1 MKVVHTISSIDQST
15 GGPARSSTSLIEEL
29 LKNDCVDRI
38 DLLTVRS
45 NDPLLNKFES
55 KKGHIHFNTS
65 RLGHLSKSFKEQLT
79 NINPDL
85 FHGHGIWDLPVN
97 QMAKIAR
104 EMKIPYVVSIRGM
117 LEPWSLKQSKFKKK
131 VAMLLYQHYD
141 LKKAS
146 CLHAT
151 AEMEAKS
158 IRDLGYK
165 NPIAVIPNGI
175 DLSEYPMKDFS
186 IRKTKRKILFLSRIH
201 PKKGIEYLIEAWER
215 LEPSVKLNWEI
226 EIAGN
231 GEEGYLN
238 KLNDIINSKSLNGDI
253 KIIGPKFGS
262 DKLATYHSSDLFVLP
277 THSENFGIV
286 IAEALSCGIPVITT
300 TGTPWQNINKSNSGQ
315 WIDIGVKP
323 LLKSLEFMMKLNDSE
338 LNQMGFN
345 GRKLIENEYSI
356 ESVASKMLEC
366 YKWIL
371 NKGEKPNFIKI

>member
-29 LKNDCVDRI
+29 LKSDCVDRI

-55 KKGHIHFNTS
+55 KKGHIYFNTS
-65 RLGHLSKSFKEQLT
+65 RVGHLSKGFKQQLT

-175 DLSEYPMKDFS
+175 DLSEYPLKDFS
-186 IRKTKRKILFLSRIH
+186 IKRKKKKILFLSRIH

-215 LEPSVKLNWEI
+215 LDSPKKSDWEV

-231 GEEGYLN
+231 GDVQYLK
-238 KLNDIINSKSLNGDI
+238 KLNSMIESKSLGHSI
-253 KIIGPKFGS
+253 KITGAKFGS
-262 DKLATYHSSDLFVLP
+262 EKISTYHSADIFILP

-300 TGTPWQNINKSNSGQ
+300 YGTPWEDINKFNAGE
-315 WIDIGVKP
+315 WIDIGP
-323 LLKSLEFMMKLNDSE
+323 ESLLQSLYKMINLEESE
-338 LNQMGFN
+338 LQQMGLN
-345 GRKLIENEYSI
+345 GRKLIDEKYSI
-356 ESVASKMLEC
+356 RSVAEKFYQLYC
-366 YKWIL
+366 WIL
-371 NKGEKPNFIKI
+371 DKGEKPDFVI